1 MSIAIPIKKLIN
13 DQIKKAN
20 SVVCV
25 GLDPVISRLPACV
38 KNSNTPVFEFN
49 KSIIDATH
57 DLVCAYKLQNAFYVG
72 QRMEKQLEMTCDYL
86 KKTYPHIPVILD
98 AKRCDIGDVAAFYAQ
113 EAFDRYRADFV
124 TVNPYMGGSTL
135 KPFTDRKEKGT
146 IVLCKTSNFDADD
159 LQGIKSSEGIPL
171 YLSVAYKAQN
181 EWNDNDNVFL
191 VVGATNPK
199 DMAAIRKI
207 APDLPFLV
215 PGVGAQGGNPKAVI
229 ENGIDQHGRGVI
241 INSSRSIIYA
251 SSGDDFDKAAREA
264 TLKLQKI
271 TNEAIASALKERSF
285 SE

>member
-1 MSIAIPIKKLIN
+1 MDYCKKITFL
-13 DQIKKAN
+13 
-20 SVVCV
+20 
-25 GLDPVISRLPACV
+25 
-38 KNSNTPVFEFN
+38 
-49 KSIIDATH
+49 
-57 DLVCAYKLQNAFYVG
+57 
-72 QRMEKQLEMTCDYL
+72 
-86 KKTYPHIPVILD
+86 VIL
-98 AKRCDIGDVAAFYAQ
+98 ISLNIYA
-113 EAFDRYRADFV
+113 
-124 TVNPYMGGSTL
+124 
-135 KPFTDRKEKGT
+135 
-146 IVLCKTSNFDADD
+146 
-159 LQGIKSSEGIPL
+159 PL